1 MPRRCATDPRLPGL
15 IAAQDHLL
23 HRDQALAAGLTPRAI
38 GHRLQEGQ
46 WRLLLPD
53 VYLTH
58 PGEPSRRQLLGAAL
72 LYAGPEAAVDGAD
85 ACRFYGLTSVAV
97 SDTLVHVVAPFGA
110 CARSRDFVVVRRTI
124 AAVRTRHTELLRYV
138 EPATA
143 VVAATRRMT
152 SRRSVLAAFSEAA
165 QRRIVTV
172 EELRRAHIEG
182 PPRNSRF
189 GDAALAALTAGTRSA
204 PEEDFRRLVGASSLL
219 PPAEFN
225 VWLRLPGGRVVCA
238 DALFHSS
245 AVIHETN
252 GRRAHAREDLF
263 EDMQERHDALTAAGF
278 VVLHNSPRRLREH
291 AREVVAQV
299 ERCHLK
305 YEGRGLPE
313 GVEVLPIAA

>member
-58 PGEPSRRQLLGAAL
+58 PGEPSRRQQ
-72 LYAGPEAAVDGAD
+72 
-85 ACRFYGLTSVAV
+85 
-97 SDTLVHVVAPFGA
+97 
-110 CARSRDFVVVRRTI
+110 
-124 AAVRTRHTELLRYV
+124 
-138 EPATA
+138 PATA